1 MGSLNEFIKNSLVNE
16 AKDPMDIEVIMDWYS
31 NTFKVKRELNNY
43 FDAKF
48 SNKEVESITE
58 CWDIFFA
65 ALEYCMDE
73 DNEDE
78 VDIIVSDMRDLADW
92 YEDYNAN
99 LMDNC
104 EDYDDEIV
112 EMAYQSFPELWKW
125 VFNVTWRK

>member
-16 AKDPMDIEVIMDWYS
+16 AKDPMDIEAIMDWYS
-31 NTFKVKRELNNY
+31 NIFKVKRELNNY

>member
-1 MGSLNEFIKNSLVNE
+1 MGSLNKFIKNSLVNE
-16 AKDPMDIEVIMDWYS
+16 AKDPMDIEAIMDWYS

-78 VDIIVSDMRDLADW
+78 VDIIVSDIRDLADW

>member
-78 VDIIVSDMRDLADW
+78 VDIIVSDIRDLADW

>member
-1 MGSLNEFIKNSLVNE
+1 MGSFNEFIKNSLVNE

-78 VDIIVSDMRDLADW
+78 VDIIVSDIRDLADW

>member
-16 AKDPMDIEVIMDWYS
+16 AKDPMDIEAIMDWYS

-78 VDIIVSDMRDLADW
+78 VDIIVSDIRDLADW

>member
-78 VDIIVSDMRDLADW
+78 VDIIVSDIRDLADW

-112 EMAYQSFPELWKW
+112 EWAYQSFPELWKW

>member
-65 ALEYCMDE
+65 ALEYCMGE
-73 DNEDE
+73 DYDDE
-78 VDIIVSDMRDLADW
+78 VDIIVSDIRDLADW

>member
-16 AKDPMDIEVIMDWYS
+16 AKDPMDIETIMDWYS

-43 FDAKF
+43 FNAKF
-48 SNKEVESITE
+48 SNNEVESITE

-78 VDIIVSDMRDLADW
+78 VDIIVSDIRDLADW